1 MLRILSCYVMLL
13 PLVVLLSHSTN
24 RRSRGFRREPSDF
37 FTPMANQRNGT
48 LYVGV
53 TMDLLKRLWEHK
65 NQCVD
70 GFSKQH
76 NIDQLVWFEQH
87 EAIDVAITRE
97 KQIKKWH
104 RAWKV
109 RMIEATNPYW
119 NDLYI
124 ELTA

>member
-1 MLRILSCYVMLL
+1 MLL
-13 PLVVLLSHSTN
+13 SLVVLLSHSTN
-24 RRSRGFRREPSDF
+24 RRSRGFRRGPSDF
-37 FTPMANQRNGT
+37 FTSMANYSYVYILANQRNGI
-48 LYVGV
+48 LYIGV
-53 TMDLLKRLWEHK
+53 ITDLLKRVWEHK
-65 NQCVD
+65 NQSVD

-124 ELTA
+124 GLTA